1 MLACQGCGPGLQW
14 LFLQQG
20 GELCSAAKQPPAAT
34 LHSHTRHQTLS
45 QVAPGET
52 SETAKA
58 GLSSLT
64 PVSGKKMCVILVL
77 AQENPFKLEQAG
89 V

>member
-1 MLACQGCGPGLQW
+1 MILTDNAGLPEMW
-14 LFLQQG
+14 PRTLVAFLQQG

-34 LHSHTRHQTLS
+34 LHTHARHQTLS

-64 PVSGKKMCVILVL
+64 PVSGKKYVL
-77 AQENPFKLEQAG
+77 SWS
-89 V
+89 